1 MSAMARTVTVPDHWV
16 LHADP
21 DTIEFHGVYWERVAD
36 GLRPLPS
43 AGEAGE
49 LARRMSGY
57 LHDAA
62 VLLRC
67 AQEQLDYVWTRL
79 LRRVIADRQGRAV
92 SIVLRNP
99 ADEVIV
105 ATSVKAAMEIRKH
118 ANDRLEGLA
127 DTVDHEILPCM
138 RQMLQA

>member
-79 LRRVIADRQGRAV
+79 LRRVIAVKEGRTV

-105 ATSVKAAMEIRKH
+105 AKAVKAAKEIRKQ
-118 ANDRLEGLA
+118 ANERLERLVES
-127 DTVDHEILPCM
+127 VDRDVLPSM
-138 RQMLQA
+138 IRLLET